1 MPRVSDPVQPPPPGE
16 RRLDRPPSDRYR
28 EAAPAAST
36 TTATGPSTGSTG
48 RALGGGVLVGL
59 AGAVA
64 TVVLGGAL
72 GVSAGLLVVATATG
86 WGIGTATRVGGGS
99 TIAPPSRRW
108 IAVGVAVAAVV
119 LGQIGLWLY
128 AGTEGGVLSLPDY
141 LGETFGPLVPL
152 QVVLAAVAAAWA
164 AR

>member
-1 MPRVSDPVQPPPPGE
+1 MPRVSDPTLPPPPGE

-28 EAAPAAST
+28 EP
-36 TTATGPSTGSTG
+36 ATGPSTSADTEVAPGSIG
-48 RALGGGVLVGL
+48 RAVGVGILVGL
-59 AGAVA
+59 AGAVV
-64 TVVLGGAL
+64 TVILGGAL
-72 GVSAGLLVVATATG
+72 GVSAGLLVVAGATG
-86 WGIGTATRVGGGS
+86 WAIGLATKVGGGS
-99 TIAPPSRRW
+99 SVAPTNRRW
-108 IAVGVAVAAVV
+108 IAVGIAVAVVV

-152 QVVLAAVAAAWA
+152 QVVIAAVAAWWA